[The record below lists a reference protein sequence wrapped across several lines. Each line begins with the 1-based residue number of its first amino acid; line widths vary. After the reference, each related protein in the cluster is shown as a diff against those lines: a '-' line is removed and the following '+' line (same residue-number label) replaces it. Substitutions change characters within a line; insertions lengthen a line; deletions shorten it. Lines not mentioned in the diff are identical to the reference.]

1 MEANVVRIESFPT
14 DRDRGMLA
22 DSCSASSLTLGDR
35 VSIPG
40 ELVLNPAGIRHSGD
54 FMSQEAFREEV
65 RAWLKENCPPGAR
78 GPGPISNGSSKIR
91 IDDPDTQL
99 WLERMIEKGWTV
111 PNWPQEYAGGGLSK
125 DEYVVLLQEM
135 ARIGARPPLSSFGTS
150 MIGPTLLELGT
161 EDQKRRHL
169 PRIARAEV
177 EWCQGYSEPGSGS
190 DLASL
195 RTRAEDNG
203 DHFVING
210 QKIWTSGAQHADW
223 MFMLVRTD
231 PAAPKHEGISF
242 LLLPMDQPGITVKPI
257 RLISG
262 ESPFNETF
270 FDNAIAKKED
280 LVGEL
285 NKGWSVGKRL
295 LQHERSGMESLVSG
309 STDGEARSLAQEAKA
324 LLGEVNDRIAD
335 PHYRNEVAA
344 YEMNNHVF
352 RLAQRRAVEESDGG
366 TPGPVTSIFKVY
378 GSELQQTYYD
388 LVIRMRGSRGPVVD
402 EAAFSDAEL
411 ETVRS
416 WLFYRA
422 GSIYSGSNEIQRN
435 IIAKRVLGLPD

>member
-1 MEANVVRIESFPT
+1 M
-14 DRDRGMLA
+14 
-22 DSCSASSLTLGDR
+22 SL
-35 VSIPG
+35 
-40 ELVLNPAGIRHSGD
+40 
-54 FMSQEAFREEV
+54 EAFREET
-65 RAWLKENCPPGAR
+65 RAWLAENCPPGAR
-78 GPGPISNGSSKIR
+78 GPGPVSNGSSKIK
-91 IDDPDTQL
+91 IEDADTL
-99 WLERMIEKGWTV
+99 IWLERMIEKGWTV
-111 PNWPQEYAGGGLSK
+111 PNWPKAYGGGGLDK
-125 DEYVVLLQEM
+125 DRYVVLLQEM
-135 ARIGARPPLSSFGTS
+135 GRIAARPALSSFGTS
-150 MIGPTLLELGT
+150 MIGPTLLEMGS
-161 EDQKRRHL
+161 EEQKLEHL

-195 RTRAEDNG
+195 RTRAEDAG

-210 QKIWTSGAQHADW
+210 QKIWTSGAHHSDW
-223 MFMLVRTD
+223 MFILVRTD
-231 PAAPKHEGISF
+231 PDASKHEGISF
-242 LLLPMDQPGITVKPI
+242 MLLPMDQEGVTIKPI
-257 RLISG
+257 QLISG

-270 FDNAIAKKED
+270 FDNAIAWKKD

-285 NKGWSVGKRL
+285 NKGWTVGKRL

-309 STDGEARSLAQEAKA
+309 GADAESSPLVEEARRC
-324 LLGEVNDRIAD
+324 LGEVDGQIGD
-335 PHYRNEVAA
+335 TEYRDEVLT

-402 EAAFSDAEL
+402 DAVFSDAEL
-411 ETVRS
+411 ETTRR
-416 WLFYRA
+416 WLYYRA

>member
-1 MEANVVRIESFPT
+1 M
-14 DRDRGMLA
+14 
-22 DSCSASSLTLGDR
+22 SL
-35 VSIPG
+35 
-40 ELVLNPAGIRHSGD
+40 
-54 FMSQEAFREEV
+54 EAFREET
-65 RAWLKENCPPGAR
+65 RAWLEENCPPGAR
-78 GPGPISNGSSKIR
+78 GPGPISNGSSKIV
-91 IDDPDTQL
+91 IDDADTRL
-99 WLERMIEKGWTV
+99 WLERMVEKGWTV
-111 PNWPQEYAGGGLSK
+111 PNWPKEYGGGGLSK
-125 DEYVVLLQEM
+125 DEYVVLLREM
-135 ARIGARPPLSSFGTS
+135 GRIGARPALSSFGTS
-150 MIGPTLLELGT
+150 MIGPTLLEMGT
-161 EDQKRRHL
+161 EEQKQRHL

-195 RTRAEDNG
+195 RTRAEDAG

-210 QKIWTSGAQHADW
+210 QKIWTSGAQHSDW
-223 MFMLVRTD
+223 MFILVRTD
-231 PAAPKHEGISF
+231 PGAPKHEGISF
-242 LLLPMDQPGITVKPI
+242 LLMPMDQDGVTVKPI

-270 FDNAIAKKED
+270 FDNAIARKED

-285 NKGWSVGKRL
+285 NKGWTVGKRL

-309 STDGEARSLAQEAKA
+309 SADAESASLADEAKQC
-324 LLGEVNDRIAD
+324 LGEHAGLIGN
-335 PHYRNEVAA
+335 PEYRNDVLG

-388 LVIRMRGSRGPVVD
+388 LVIRMRGSNGAAVD
-402 EAAFSDAEL
+402 GNVFSDADL
-411 ETVRS
+411 ETTKR
-416 WLFYRA
+416 WLYYRA